1 MANATNST
9 IIQRGTIV
17 SATKLPIIT
26 IGIGKVKDLRDL
38 EGVIWHEGSTVV
50 IKTKEAPNGCVYF
63 QDRTAVVRII
73 GEQVKISGMY
83 DIYAPDDSKIEKLL
97 SRPFDLNALTEQ
109 QKDELQPILSI
120 GNDIRPSLAPAETGR
135 KVIVITDEVLD
146 GAESIQCHCP
156 WDPEDVFTAL
166 YKGDIFLVQDEATC
180 KGYRIGKNEFEG
192 THMLD

>member
-1 MANATNST
+1 MANAT
-9 IIQRGTIV
+9 IIERGTIV
-17 SATKLPIIT
+17 SATKLPVIT

-38 EGVIWHEGSTVV
+38 EGVVWHEENGNVI
-50 IKTKEAPNGCVYF
+50 IKTKEAPTGCVYF

-73 GEQVKISGMY
+73 GGQVKIGGMY

-97 SRPFDLNALTEQ
+97 SRPFDLNTLTEE
-109 QKDELQPILSI
+109 QKDELQPILNI

-156 WDPEDVFTAL
+156 WDPEDVFTSL
-166 YKGDIFLVQDEATC
+166 YKGDIFLVQDENTD
-180 KGYRIGKNEFEG
+180 KGYRIGKEEFEG